1 MLVVNLVG
9 QQDSNLQPT
18 VYGFRIYQV
27 IICTSACCRSAVE
40 LCPVC
45 RLRFLKFVAAVLVT
59 NRFKKT

>member
-9 QQDSNLQPT
+9 QQDSNLQPP

-27 IICTSACCRSAVE
+27 ITCTSAYWCSAIG

-45 RLRFLKFVAAVLVT
+45 RLRFLKFVAAVFVT